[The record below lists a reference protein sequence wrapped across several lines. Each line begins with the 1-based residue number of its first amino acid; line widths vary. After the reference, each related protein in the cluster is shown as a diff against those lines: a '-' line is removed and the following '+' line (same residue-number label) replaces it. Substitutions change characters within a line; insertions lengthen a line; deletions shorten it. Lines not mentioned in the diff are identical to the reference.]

1 MEKKYDTREQWMR
14 AAVDKINEE
23 IFGGDMDIV
32 KYQISSSL
40 LGGKTLGNTVMPF
53 DGEDVGLDDFFP
65 PTIHIDE
72 KIDSPSMIVA
82 VIAHEMIHAFKD
94 IKKHGK
100 QFAAVAGSAGFV
112 KPFASLHLGEE
123 LAMKCRYI
131 AKDLGEFPGAP
142 IKPHKKPKKP
152 KTFSGI
158 IFCPECGYE
167 LRVKEKAFD
176 KHGLPI
182 CPCGCKMALSYDGVE
197 ENAGE
202 NNDRDPEQK
211 SE

>member
-40 LGGKTLGNTVMPF
+40 LNGKALGNTVMPF
-53 DGEDVGLDDFFP
+53 DGEDVGLNDFFP

-72 KIDSPSMIVA
+72 KIESPTIIVA
-82 VIAHEMIHAFKD
+82 TIAHEMIHAFKD
-94 IKKHGK
+94 IRKHGK
-100 QFAAVAGSAGFV
+100 QFAAIAKPAGFE
-112 KPFASLHLGEE
+112 KPYASLHLSED
-123 LAMKCRYI
+123 LSAKCRWI

-142 IKPHKKPKKP
+142 IKPHKKEKKP
-152 KTFSGI
+152 KTFSGV

-167 LRVKEKAFD
+167 LRVKEKDFN

-182 CPCGCKMALSYDGVE
+182 CPCGSKMALSFEGVE
-197 ENAGE
+197 ENPQE
-202 NNDRDPEQK
+202 NNE
-211 SE
+211 SSNEE